1 MTIEEAKQIL
11 NKRKELVNRIDK
23 LLKKGEITDPMTVFK
38 LQRKRVEGFDLQEEA
53 ELLVREADKA
63 FYQQW
68 VEAIIE
74 QPGSWSFHLFQTD
87 IQERIKQIEQALE
100 MREQKMAGS
109 IYVDTPHAM
118 RQIFR
123 YVDDPEWQAAVAQ
136 SPYFSESQKE
146 RLLSKAA
153 ILQNYYTRYEQWVNP
168 MRSVSPEM
176 VDTNLYIENAIRILW
191 ILPGDLPLQ
200 IKPLPLWLQE
210 CATWGDFPMHTTTYT
225 KMFYTSFAIQQ
236 LYYYGYD
243 KDELLS
249 FDSINRRGSLEEWY
263 KSLRRCA
270 IVQLTHTS
278 SVELHH
284 LLITLQPNV
293 VLTVGTLPQVGSA
306 IGLSAEQDQLRLLT
320 GLSESCGVATLHR
333 HQGIAFIETPP
344 LTDPAVSVSEFMTDT
359 LTLARLFFIGH
370 RQTNPLPSVVNRAMD
385 PHQYLYEALQ
395 QAIQRHRYVRISYPD
410 PQTLHYSEQSFL
422 PLLLK
427 LHAGDWYVIGKPKG
441 KSSFEALYLAHI
453 QSVEEL
459 SEEERIPE
467 SRLLPYH
474 YAYGV
479 HLRNDL
485 KINPNLTA
493 DTPQLFVIRLRV
505 YAPLWQQLQLRPL
518 HFTQAQFPADPAAP
532 YRLFQYKMYLTDELI
547 QLLRGYGRQ
556 VEVIEPLTL
565 RSQIYEETTRF
576 ISQFRL
582 PLP

>member
-11 NKRKELVNRIDK
+11 NKRRELVNRIDK

-68 VEAIIE
+68 LEEIIE

-100 MREQKMAGS
+100 MREQKLAGS
-109 IYVDTPHAM
+109 VYVDTPHAM

-123 YVDDPEWQAAVAQ
+123 HVDDPEWQAAVAQ
-136 SPYFSESQKE
+136 SPYFSESQRE

-153 ILQNYYTRYEQWVNP
+153 ILQNFYTRYEQWVNP

-176 VDTNLYIENAIRILW
+176 VDADLYIENAIRILW
-191 ILPGDLPLQ
+191 VLPGDLPQ
-200 IKPLPLWLQE
+200 QTKPLPLWLQA
-210 CATWGDFPMHTTTYT
+210 CATWGDFPVHTTTYT

-278 SVELHH
+278 SAALHH

-293 VLTVGTLPQVGSA
+293 VLTVGTLPQVWSA
-306 IGLSAEQDQLRLLT
+306 IGLSAEQEQLCLLT

-385 PHQYLYEALQ
+385 PHQYLFEALQ
-395 QAIQRHRYVRISYPD
+395 KAIEHHRYVRIGYPD
-410 PQTLHYSEQSFL
+410 PQTLRYAEHSFL

-427 LHAGDWYVIGKPKG
+427 QHAGDWYIIGKPKS
-441 KSSFEALYLAHI
+441 KSSFEALYLAQI

-518 HFTQAQFPADPAAP
+518 HFTQSLFPADSDAP

-547 QLLRGYGRQ
+547 RLLRGYGRQ
-556 VEVIEPLTL
+556 IEIIEPTCL
-565 RSQIYEETTRF
+565 REEVLNTVDP
-576 ISQFRL
+576 Q
-582 PLP
+582 

>member
-11 NKRKELVNRIDK
+11 NKRRELVNRIDK

-168 MRSVSPEM
+168 MRSVSPEI

-191 ILPGDLPLQ
+191 VLPGDLPLQ

-210 CATWGDFPMHTTTYT
+210 CATWGDFPVHTTTYT

-249 FDSINRRGSLEEWY
+249 FDSINRRGSIEEWY

-278 SVELHH
+278 SAELHH

-410 PQTLHYSEQSFL
+410 FQTLRYSEQFFL

-427 LHAGDWYVIGKPKG
+427 QHAGDWYVIGKPKG

-556 VEVIEPLTL
+556 VEVIEPECLRQEVLNNLT
-565 RSQIYEETTRF
+565 F
-576 ISQFRL
+576 
-582 PLP
+582 